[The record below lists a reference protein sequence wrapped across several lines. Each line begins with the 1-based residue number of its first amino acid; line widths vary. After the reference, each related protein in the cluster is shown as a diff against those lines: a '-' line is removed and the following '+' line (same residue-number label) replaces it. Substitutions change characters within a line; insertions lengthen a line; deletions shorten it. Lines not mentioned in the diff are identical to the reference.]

1 MSRLGATS
9 GLHRPRA
16 LMTISTSYG
25 QVPLA
30 LHVPAVQVFPA
41 QQAWPL
47 PPQAT
52 QEDQGVSV
60 GL

>member
-1 MSRLGATS
+1 
-9 GLHRPRA
+9 
-16 LMTISTSYG
+16 MTISTSYG

-52 QEDQGVSV
+52 QEYLVLPV
-60 GL
+60 GI